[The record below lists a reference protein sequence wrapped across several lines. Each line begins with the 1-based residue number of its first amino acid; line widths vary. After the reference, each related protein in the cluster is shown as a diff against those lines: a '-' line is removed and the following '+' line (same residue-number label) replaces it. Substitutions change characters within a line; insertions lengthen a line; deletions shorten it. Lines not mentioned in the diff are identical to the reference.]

1 MAHARLP
8 VELRVDSRWDAIP
21 DRYRADAKALYM
33 DVVLYSGEMLV
44 DGRVS
49 RPVLVTIC
57 EANAVKTV
65 RPLVDALVHAG
76 FLSDQGSGRFLIVD
90 WERYHSSRAEV
101 ERQRLAAT
109 ERKRRSRSQ
118 LVLGDVTPD
127 VTPGVTAGQT
137 GKSQRDE
144 GVPPA
149 RARAGGQPQQ
159 QRQEDLLGVDE
170 GANEA
175 HPEPDQPAAADT
187 QVEATRPT
195 RVAEIVQAMPGC
207 DIGSVNRIEPL
218 AVQLPAP
225 VFEEIVEK
233 INQRRNVG
241 NPIGLLKTE
250 LEREL
255 ETRLRDQRIAEAHN
269 ISSDLVVTSSPVE
282 RMKRDEPERYVT
294 AMAKVLEEDAMQ
306 AYLDEYVTDENTRIV
321 LLDRYHDE
329 RRVESVSR

>member
-1 MAHARLP
+1 MPYARLW
-8 VELRVDSRWDAIP
+8 VDLRVDERWQQLAAKD
-21 DRYRADAKALYM
+21 RADAKALYL
-33 DVVLYSGEMLV
+33 DALQYSAEMLA
-44 DGRVS
+44 DGQINVA
-49 RPVLVTIC
+49 VAIAIC
-57 EANAVKTV
+57 TENGTRNARGLCGKLASIGMWKSV
-65 RPLVDALVHAG
+65 RPGVYEIADWH
-76 FLSDQGSGRFLIVD
+76 RF
-90 WERYHSSRAEV
+90 HSSRADV
-101 ERQRLAAT
+101 DRQRTDAAD
-109 ERKRRSRSQ
+109 RKRRSRSQ
-118 LVLGDVTPD
+118 MTLSGTGDVTEKSHRD
-127 VTPGVTAGQT
+127 VTAESHRDIDVT
-137 GKSQRDE
+137 R
-144 GVPPA
+144 A

-159 QRQEDLLGVDE
+159 QRQEDPQDVDE
-170 GANEA
+170 GANGA
-175 HPEPDQPAAADT
+175 TPEPDQPAAADT

-225 VFEEIVEK
+225 VFERIVEK
-233 INQRRNVG
+233 VNQRRNVS

-255 ETRLRDQRIAEAHN
+255 QDRVRRQRTAAHQ
-269 ISSDLVVTSSPVE
+269 IDKQLVVTSSPVE